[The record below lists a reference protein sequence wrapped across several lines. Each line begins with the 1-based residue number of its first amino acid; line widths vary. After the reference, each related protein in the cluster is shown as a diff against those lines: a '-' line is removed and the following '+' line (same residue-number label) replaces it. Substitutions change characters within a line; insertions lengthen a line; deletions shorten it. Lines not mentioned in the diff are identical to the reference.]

1 MKSLK
6 AKMILIIAVLLTCI
20 TGFIGILSYV
30 NARDAVTHEVT
41 EALKMASGQAVKL
54 VTSRVETQ
62 TTFLEAVARYQPFIN
77 YASSGTKLQDADF
90 QYMKAE
96 KGRMGFE
103 TLAIVNQ
110 KGEAMRSD
118 GTVLNIADRDYF
130 VTAKKGKPAISD
142 VVIDKVTGKPVVIYA
157 APVPDNGRTVGVLYG
172 VRNVRE
178 LSNILEGITIGK
190 SGYAYM
196 INREGTTIAHP
207 DFVASGSS
215 GKGQGDSKVD
225 ATGSASLKY
234 ENTTKEAKKDK
245 DLAELA
251 KLEGQMRKLQKGVGQ
266 YSYKGEEKMMAFA
279 PVSGTSWSI
288 GVTADLSDAMS
299 SVNKMR
305 NQILSFAIAFVVIG
319 VVCALF
325 IAKAFADPIVAMTA
339 VLDRFAGYDLTLDE
353 GIAEKYLKRKDEI
366 GKISNSLVTMQK
378 AFGDLL
384 RQAVASSEMVGATSQ
399 QLSASIQEIT
409 TTAQNQASNTEEIS
423 GSLEEVTANISTVNG
438 DMQTTAQNVQGMA
451 QTMTGIEKAVGDNT
465 ENLESVNQSISGI
478 LKSLDGARQSIQ
490 TISDRS
496 KSASGEA
503 QSTVELAGEGK
514 KNLDR
519 TVTQMDSIQ
528 ETIFNLSAVIN
539 GLGESAGRIGDITE
553 LIKDVA
559 EQTNLLAL
567 NASIEAAR
575 AGEHGKGFAVVAQA
589 IGSLAEQS
597 QNATKEISQVIKN
610 IQSEIEK
617 AVQSSQKGN
626 EVVQSGKSLVKD
638 TGTSL
643 ERIFTAIQTTS
654 EVISEITERMD
665 KQSRDINDVY
675 DSANDIGSRADLLME
690 AMKQQRESAVEMK
703 EKLDSMNHMASEISE
718 SMGQQSAASQQISSA
733 VNDNAAGVEEISS
746 GSEEISRSA
755 EELAK
760 NAQELVEQVQKFKIG
775 EEGSGE

>member
-6 AKMILIIAVLLTCI
+6 TKMILIIAVLLICI
-20 TGFIGILSYV
+20 IGFIGMISYV
-30 NARDAVTHEVT
+30 NASNAVTHEVT
-41 EALKMASGQAVKL
+41 EAIKLASGQAVKL
-54 VTSRVETQ
+54 VTSRIETQ
-62 TTFLEAVARYQPFIN
+62 TTFLEAVTRYQPFID
-77 YASSGTKLQDADF
+77 YAGSGTKLQDADF
-90 QYMKAE
+90 QYMEDE
-96 KGRMGFE
+96 KKRMGFE
-103 TLAIVNQ
+103 TLAVANQ
-110 KGEAMRSD
+110 EGEAIRSD
-118 GTVLNIADRDYF
+118 GTALNVADRDYF

-142 VVIDKVTGKPVVIYA
+142 VVIDKVTGKPVVMYA

-172 VRNVRE
+172 VRDVRG
-178 LSNILEGITIGK
+178 LSSILEGITIGK

-196 INREGTTIAHP
+196 INQEGTTIAHP
-207 DFVASGSS
+207 DFVSGNSK
-215 GKGQGDSKVD
+215 KGQGDGKVD
-225 ATGSASLKY
+225 VTGSASLKY
-234 ENTTKEAKKDK
+234 ENTTKEAKKNK

-251 KLEGQMRKLQKGVGQ
+251 QLEGRMRKRESGVGQ
-266 YSYKGEEKMMAFA
+266 YTYKGEEKMMAFA
-279 PVSGTSWSI
+279 PVPGTNWSL
-288 GVTADLSDAMS
+288 GVTADLSDAMGG
-299 SVNKMR
+299 VNKMR
-305 NQILSFAIAFVVIG
+305 NQILILAMTFVIIG
-319 VVCALF
+319 VVCAFF
-325 IAKAFADPIVAMTA
+325 ISKAFAYPIMAMTSA
-339 VLDRFAGYDLTLDE
+339 LDRFAGYDLTLDE
-353 GIAEKYLKRKDEI
+353 GIAKKYLKRKDEI
-366 GKISNSLVTMQK
+366 GRIANSLITMQK

-399 QLSASIQEIT
+399 QLSASIQEIA

-438 DMQTTAQNVQGMA
+438 DMQTTVQNVQSMA

-478 LKSLDGARQSIQ
+478 LKSLDEARQSIQ
-490 TISDRS
+490 TISERS
-496 KSASGEA
+496 KSASGKA

-597 QNATKEISQVIKN
+597 QNATKEISKVIKD
-610 IQSEIEK
+610 IQSEIGK

-626 EVVQSGKSLVKD
+626 EVVQSGTSLVKD
-638 TGTSL
+638 TGSSL
-643 ERIFTAIQTTS
+643 GKIFTAIQTTA
-654 EVISEITERMD
+654 EVINDITDRMD

-675 DSANDIGSRADLLME
+675 DSANDIGGRADLLME
-690 AMKQQRESAVEMK
+690 AMKQQRESAAEMK

-733 VNDNAAGVEEISS
+733 VNDNAAGVEEVST

-775 EEGSGE
+775 EAGNEE